1 MSAKLGSGI
10 ERLDNPSW
18 DYPLAVGI
26 VNRSFFFFSPFRQV
40 ASSSSLAQPFL
51 TEGAID
57 KTLQMLGNLSGKFD
71 HGVCHHVSEKCVSVE
86 YPRDKTLLYNN
97 RTVTKYEVLET
108 QTHD

>member
-1 MSAKLGSGI
+1 MELSPSAHFLFIFLGLISC
-10 ERLDNPSW
+10 
-18 DYPLAVGI
+18 
-26 VNRSFFFFSPFRQV
+26 
-40 ASSSSLAQPFL
+40 SLLGQHFL

-86 YPRDKTLLYNN
+86 YPHDKTLLYDN
-97 RTVTKYEVLET
+97 RTVIKYEVLET